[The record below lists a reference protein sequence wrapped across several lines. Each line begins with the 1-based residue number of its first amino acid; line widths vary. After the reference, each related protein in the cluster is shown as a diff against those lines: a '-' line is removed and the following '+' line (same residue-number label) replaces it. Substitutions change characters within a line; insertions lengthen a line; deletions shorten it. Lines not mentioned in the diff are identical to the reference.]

1 MDKPT
6 EITEN
11 WRSKV
16 RKKRKKY
23 QKKTQKKREMRKKY
37 LG

>member
-11 WRSKV
+11 WRSKIT
-16 RKKRKKY
+16 KKRKKN